1 VRLLLDT
8 QALLWWFQGD
18 DRLPKSARR
27 MIGTPD
33 AEVFVSVAAVWELAI
48 KTRLGKLDAQS
59 LLDSAEERFRAAG
72 FAALSITTEHAIR
85 AGALPT
91 HHKDPFDR
99 MLVAQAQAENL
110 AIVSSD
116 PVFDRYGVRRLW

>member
-1 VRLLLDT
+1 
-8 QALLWWFQGD
+8 
-18 DRLPKSARR
+18 
-27 MIGTPD
+27 MIGAPD

-59 LLDSAEERFRAAG
+59 LLDSAEERFRTAN
-72 FAALSITTEHAIR
+72 FAALSITFEHAIR
-85 AGALPT
+85 AGALPM

-110 AIVSSD
+110 AVVSSD
-116 PVFDRYGVRRLW
+116 PIFGHYGVRRLW